1 MPSLPLQPTPSSDSG
16 AGDPSVGPAETIG
29 PADLSGPRGA
39 AGPSSLAGPAE
50 NLWHAAVRRD
60 PEHAR
65 RYAERWR
72 RISSEGADILG
83 EARLVDAMAPRR
95 ARILDAG
102 CGTGRLAAHLL
113 PAGHTVVGVDLDPEL
128 IAVAR
133 EDHPQA
139 RWEVQNLAELDLHEE
154 VGVCAER
161 SDAGERLLFDLEVSA
176 GNVLAFLSAAERR
189 PALERLAAHLA
200 PEGRLVVGFGA
211 GRGYALED
219 FAVDAE
225 ASGLVLQQRFS
236 SWDLRPAADDFLVAI
251 LARA

>member
-1 MPSLPLQPTPSSDSG
+1 MPSLPLQPTPPSEPGAESSATGREASDG
-16 AGDPSVGPAETIG
+16 TAAPDGP
-29 PADLSGPRGA
+29 D
-39 AGPSSLAGPAE
+39 E

-60 PEHAR
+60 PGHAR

-72 RISSEGADILG
+72 RIAAEGTDILG
-83 EARLVDAMAPRR
+83 EARLIDAMAPRR

-113 PAGHTVVGVDLDPEL
+113 PAGHELVGVDLDPEL

-139 RWEVQNLAELDLHEE
+139 RWEVQNLAELDLREDGGDRGE
-154 VGVCAER
+154 GGER
-161 SDAGERLLFDLEVSA
+161 TTPSGAGERLVFDLEVSA

-189 PALERLAAHLA
+189 PALQRLAAHLA

-211 GRGYALED
+211 GRGYAFED
-219 FAVDAE
+219 FAADAE
-225 ASGLVLQQRFS
+225 SAGLVLQHRFS

>member
-1 MPSLPLQPTPSSDSG
+1 MPSLPLQPTPPSRSGVGDS
-16 AGDPSVGPAETIG
+16 PVGPADPPG
-29 PADLSGPRGA
+29 SAGDSRPADP
-39 AGPSSLAGPAE
+39 PGPAE

-60 PEHAR
+60 SEHAR

-72 RISSEGADILG
+72 RIASEGADILG
-83 EARLVDAMAPRR
+83 EARLIDAMAPRR

-139 RWEVQNLAELDLHEE
+139 RWEVQNLAELDLRDPGEE
-154 VGVCAER
+154 STASTER
-161 SDAGERLLFDLEVSA
+161 SGGGERLVFDLEVSA

-189 PALERLAAHLA
+189 PALERLSAHLA

-211 GRGYALED
+211 GRGYAFED
-219 FAVDAE
+219 FAADAE
-225 ASGLVLQQRFS
+225 AAGLVLQQRFS

-251 LARA
+251 LGRA

>member
-1 MPSLPLQPTPSSDSG
+1 MPSLPLQPTPPSDSG
-16 AGDPSVGPAETIG
+16 AGAPSSGPADPTAAPERTPSVGP
-29 PADLSGPRGA
+29 D
-39 AGPSSLAGPAE
+39 E

-60 PEHAR
+60 PGHAR

-72 RISSEGADILG
+72 RIAAEGTDILG
-83 EARLVDAMAPRR
+83 EARLIDAMAPRR

-113 PAGHTVVGVDLDPEL
+113 PAGHAIVGVDLDPEL

-139 RWEVQNLAELDLHEE
+139 RWEVQNLAELDLREA
-154 VGVCAER
+154 GGDRATP
-161 SDAGERLLFDLEVSA
+161 SDAGERLEFDLEVSA
-176 GNVLAFLSAAERR
+176 GNVLGFLSAAERR

-211 GRGYALED
+211 GRGYAFED
-219 FAVDAE
+219 FAADAE
-225 ASGLVLQQRFS
+225 AAGLGLQQRFS
-236 SWDLRPAADDFLVAI
+236 SWDLRPASDDFLVAI

>member
-1 MPSLPLQPTPSSDSG
+1 MPSLPLQPTPLSDSG
-16 AGDPSVGPAETIG
+16 AGAPSSGPANPTAASGPTPSVGP
-29 PADLSGPRGA
+29 D
-39 AGPSSLAGPAE
+39 E

-60 PEHAR
+60 PGHAR

-72 RISSEGADILG
+72 RIAAEGTDILG
-83 EARLVDAMAPRR
+83 EARLIDAMAPRR

-113 PAGHTVVGVDLDPEL
+113 PAGHALVGVDLDPEL

-139 RWEVQNLAELDLHEE
+139 RWEVQNLAELDLCEAR
-154 VGVCAER
+154 GDRATP
-161 SDAGERLLFDLEVSA
+161 SDAGERLEFDLEVSA
-176 GNVLAFLSAAERR
+176 GNVIAFLSAAERR
-189 PALERLAAHLA
+189 PALEHLAAHLA

-211 GRGYALED
+211 GRGYAFED
-219 FAVDAE
+219 FAADAE
-225 ASGLVLQQRFS
+225 AAGLVLQQRFS